1 MSNKKPKGKIPKPN
15 VSKRPTVKRPK
26 KDIPS
31 INWTFSFSYFKQI
44 PYFGLDRSK
53 SKWFVSF
60 LNRLSDLSKMTRS
73 DIESNKK
80 ISSDFRYHK
89 INWNIKNVP
98 IKRSDLNWIPND
110 YLENEEEF
118 PLIQF
123 QISKAFGRIVGFWD
137 ENKVF
142 SIVLLDPLHNIQPSK
157 KYHYKVDDCYP
168 LSCEYSSLLKDID
181 DIKSKHQPCEKC
193 QLHTDLSQLPKIKEP
208 FNFIM
213 CYLDDSSRDLFF
225 EKLKGKNVSDII
237 ELGLIA
243 DDA

>member
-1 MSNKKPKGKIPKPN
+1 MSNKKRKRNIPQPK
-15 VSKRPTVKRPK
+15 VSKSPTVKRPS

-31 INWTFSFSYFKQI
+31 VNWTFSFSYFKQI
-44 PYFGLDRSK
+44 SYFGLDRSK

-73 DIESNKK
+73 EIESDPTLTR
-80 ISSDFRYHK
+80 DFRYHK
-89 INWNIKNVP
+89 INWNSKNVP
-98 IKRSDLNWIPND
+98 IKRADLNWIPSK

-118 PLIQF
+118 PLLQF
-123 QISKAFGRIVGFWD
+123 QISKALGRIVGFWD

-142 SIVLLDPLHNIQPSK
+142 SIILLDPLHNIQPSVD
-157 KYHYKVDDCYP
+157 YNYKVDDCYP

-181 DIKSKHQPCEKC
+181 DLKSKHQPCEKC
-193 QLHTDLSQLPKIKEP
+193 ELHADLSQIPKRKEP

-213 CYLDDSSRDLFF
+213 CYLDDDSRDLLL
-225 EKLKGKNVSDII
+225 EKLEGKNVSDII

-243 DDA
+243 DET